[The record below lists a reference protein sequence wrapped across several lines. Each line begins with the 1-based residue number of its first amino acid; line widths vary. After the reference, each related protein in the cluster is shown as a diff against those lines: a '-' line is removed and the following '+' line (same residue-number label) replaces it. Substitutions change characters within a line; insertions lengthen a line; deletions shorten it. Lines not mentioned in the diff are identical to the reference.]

1 MLQNNNQT
9 VLKRISSRAMK
20 HNRIRNIFTVLAIF
34 LTTFMFTAVF
44 SIGFSLG
51 KNMNTMMIR
60 RQGTKSSITLAHP
73 TKEQRAQAEKCKHLH
88 AAGLIIHT
96 YQAESPDN
104 PEAFIALDYY
114 DNEEFQKN
122 YLPAISDVKGS
133 YPSSENEIML
143 SQGALEALNI
153 ESPSKGMEITLHID
167 KNKQTFFL
175 SGWFTDYN
183 FSSNG
188 FQGFISEAYAKSH
201 DFTMEKDGILSI
213 SAKTGSQATLKQEL
227 ENSLTLT
234 EGQTIES
241 QYDVQNETGSTTT
254 VIVISIGLIALII
267 TFSGYLLIYNVMYI
281 SITKDIRFY
290 GMLKTIGTSPKQI
303 KSIVKQQAFYLC
315 TIGIPLGVIAGT
327 IVSFVAV
334 PFALEMFAAGSNS
347 VMPKNI
353 CFHPLIYV
361 TTILFGIFTVALGC
375 RKPSKLAGKVS
386 PVEALKY
393 NGQNSDKIKPKTSID
408 GGKLYKMAYRNVF
421 REKKRALLVFASLF
435 MGTMAFLSTNTF
447 INSMK
452 LENYVNYYLPDDFT
466 IFTSTEDSTENVDA
480 KQNPALVDAAVKLAE
495 DISKIDGITNLSINR
510 TADAEITF
518 DENIFRPFIELAAP
532 DEAAVQSL
540 IENYKENAYSAP
552 VIGVDSYMIEQYNR
566 NARQKIDLHRFEK
579 GEICYIGYV
588 NSKEES
594 DNLQGKTI
602 TLTDKA
608 SGKTV
613 DLEIGACPSR
623 EDSNAVNS
631 INIGYYWKL
640 AGAPDCIL
648 VSQTVI
654 DRLTDSP
661 SIDNIIVNCE
671 PKSEASV
678 NAKIKQLTK
687 TNPSVIR
694 VNIKSQQMAEFTTS
708 MASMN
713 VLTAGI
719 SIILIL
725 IGIINF
731 INVMLTGVFTRKTEL
746 AIMES
751 VGMTK
756 KQIQKMLMLEGLYY
770 GIITIGL
777 ICTVGNAVCL
787 WVAKLAKKIADYAVF
802 HYPWVLILSI
812 SLVIIL
818 ICFIVPAAVYHIL
831 SKESITQ
838 RLRDGE

>member
-1 MLQNNNQT
+1 MLQNNNQM

-20 HNRIRNIFTVLAIF
+20 HNRIRNVFTVLAIF

-51 KNMNTMMIR
+51 KNINTMMIR

-73 TKEQRAQAEKCKHLH
+73 TKEQRFQAEKCKHLN

-96 YQAESPDN
+96 YRAESPEN

-114 DNEEFQKN
+114 DTEEFQKN
-122 YLPAISDVKGS
+122 YLPAVSDVKGG

-143 SQGALEALNI
+143 SLSALEALNI
-153 ESPSKGMEITLHID
+153 ESPSKGMKITLNI
-167 KNKQTFFL
+167 NNTPQSFFL
-175 SGWFTDYN
+175 SGWFTDYS

-188 FQGFISEAYAKSH
+188 FQGFVSEEYTKSNH
-201 DFTMEKDGILSI
+201 FSMEHDGILSI
-213 SAKTGSQATLKQEL
+213 SAKAGSQAKLKQEL

-234 EGQTIES
+234 DGQTIEG

-254 VIVISIGLIALII
+254 VIIVSVGLIALII
-267 TFSGYLLIYNVMYI
+267 VFSGYLLIYNVMYI
-281 SITKDIRFY
+281 SVTKDIRFY

-303 KSIVKQQAFYLC
+303 KSIVKQQAFCLC
-315 TIGIPLGVIAGT
+315 TIGIPLGAIVGT
-327 IVSFVAV
+327 LVSFAAV
-334 PFALEMFAAGSNS
+334 PFALELFAAGSNS
-347 VMPKNI
+347 IMPKDI

-361 TTILFGIFTVALGC
+361 ATILFGIFTVALGC

-393 NGQNSDKIKPKTSID
+393 NGQNTNKIKPKTSTD

-421 REKKRALLVFASLF
+421 REKKRAILVFTSLF
-435 MGTMAFLSTNTF
+435 MGTMAFLATNTF
-447 INSMK
+447 ISSMK
-452 LENYVNYYLPDDFT
+452 LENYVKYYLPDDFT
-466 IFTSTEDSTENVDA
+466 IYTSTEDSTENIDA
-480 KQNPALVDAAVKLAE
+480 KQNPALVDAAVKLGE
-495 DISKIDGITNLSINR
+495 DISKIEGITSLSINR
-510 TADAEITF
+510 TADTKITF

-532 DEAAVQSL
+532 DEAAVQSM
-540 IENYKENAYSAP
+540 IETYKENPYSAP
-552 VIGVDSYMIEQYNR
+552 VIGVDSYMIKQYNQ
-566 NARQKIDLHRFEK
+566 NAKQKIDINRFEN
-579 GEICYIGYV
+579 GEICFIGYV
-588 NSKEES
+588 NSQKES
-594 DNLQGKTI
+594 DMIKGKTI
-602 TLTDKA
+602 TLTDKT

-623 EDSNAVNS
+623 EDSNAINS

-648 VSQTVI
+648 VSQKVI
-654 DRLTDSP
+654 DQLTDTP
-661 SIDNIIVNCE
+661 SIDNIIINCE

-694 VNIKSQQMAEFTTS
+694 VTIKSEQMAEFTTS

-746 AIMES
+746 AVMES

-770 GIITIGL
+770 GIITVGL
-777 ICTVGNAVCL
+777 IFTVGNAVCL
-787 WVAKLAKKIADYAVF
+787 WVAKLAKQIADYAVF
-802 HYPWVLILSI
+802 HYPWALILSI
-812 SLVIIL
+812 SLVIML
-818 ICFIVPAAVYHIL
+818 ICIVVPTVVYHVL

-838 RLRDGE
+838 RLRSGE